1 MTGLKLGI
9 KENCYQTLVH
19 IYDHL
24 GDTMKDLH
32 WLPISY
38 RIQYKILLLVYKCLN
53 GMGPDYLSNM
63 FHYANYNHFI
73 YLTEPRV
80 YMHYGERSFQ
90 KVGPKLWNEL
100 PLEIKN
106 CMSLDSFKVYLKTFL
121 FKRAYDIN

>member
-53 GMGPDYLSNM
+53 GMGPDYFFLN
-63 FHYANYNHFI
+63 FFFYINNH
-73 YLTEPRV
+73 
-80 YMHYGERSFQ
+80 
-90 KVGPKLWNEL
+90 
-100 PLEIKN
+100 
-106 CMSLDSFKVYLKTFL
+106 
-121 FKRAYDIN
+121 

>member
-1 MTGLKLGI
+1 
-9 KENCYQTLVH
+9 
-19 IYDHL
+19 
-24 GDTMKDLH
+24 MKDLH

-63 FHYANYNHFI
+63 FHYANYNHLI
-73 YLTEPRV
+73 YLTEPGRV
-80 YMHYGERSFQ
+80 YTHYGERSFQ